1 MTPQAYAD
9 ATFDKMAFSVAIQ
22 AIGIPI
28 TRQGDYLA
36 AYSLARGLDPT
47 LAKARL
53 ARLGLPAD
61 ALDIEPPP
69 IRAKRSFLEGKWR
82 VYACVIGDVHCECIV
97 PEHTEE
103 IV

>member
-9 ATFDKMAFSVAIQ
+9 ATFAKMAFSVAIQ

-28 TRQGDYLA
+28 TKQGDYLA
-36 AYSLARGLDPT
+36 AYSLARGIDPT

-69 IRAKRSFLEGKWR
+69 IHSKRSFLEGKWR
-82 VYACVIGDVHCECIV
+82 VYACTIGDTYCECIV
-97 PEHTEE
+97 PEDAGE
-103 IV
+103 IN

>member
-9 ATFDKMAFSVAIQ
+9 ETFSKMAFSVAIQ

-28 TRQGDYLA
+28 TKQGDYLA
-36 AYSLARGLDPT
+36 AYSLTRGIDST

-69 IRAKRSFLEGKWR
+69 IHSRRSFLEGKWR
-82 VYACVIGDVHCECIV
+82 VYACTIGDVRCECIV
-97 PEHTEE
+97 PEDAGE
-103 IV
+103 IN